1 MDDMKRSRLGRGHG
15 SKKMNRL
22 KPEERDF
29 KIILPVAEQTIVDE
43 ASKKMSKRFGG
54 VTMLPIVR
62 GIWVDKTGKLIKDDN
77 IMLFSSRDLDKVSN
91 PERMLEQDR
100 VFMDGLAREFGRKLK
115 QDEIWTEE
123 DMVNIEMVKP

>member
-1 MDDMKRSRLGRGHG
+1 MKRSRLGRGHG

>member
-1 MDDMKRSRLGRGHG
+1 MKRSRLKRRQG
-15 SKKMNRL
+15 SMKVSRL

-29 KIILPVAEQTIVDE
+29 KIMLPVAQQQLIDD
-43 ASKKMSKRFGG
+43 ASVKMSKRFGG
-54 VTMLPIVR
+54 VTVLPIVR
-62 GIWVDKTGKLIKDDN
+62 GEWVDKKGKLVKDDN
-77 IMLFSSRDLDKVSN
+77 VMLFSSRDLDNVSN

-100 VFMDGLAREFGRKLK
+100 VFMDNLAHEFGRKLK

>member
-1 MDDMKRSRLGRGHG
+1 MS
-15 SKKMNRL
+15 RL